1 MNLCS
6 SMTIIIIIYYLQ
18 TQEFPAV
25 RHQRVEKSIGSGVRH
40 AFKSGGSESVMEFQ
54 ETTLRCIVVGGV
66 LGWNRQHGEQEVE
79 WVSWLLKRKT
89 GTAKRV
95 PCAQSSSLRGLA
107 ASNSSGLGRPLLGT
121 QSCTRDGWFGTEAK

>member
-66 LGWNRQHGEQEVE
+66 LGWNGCHG
-79 WVSWLLKRKT
+79 
-89 GTAKRV
+89 
-95 PCAQSSSLRGLA
+95 C
-107 ASNSSGLGRPLLGT
+107 
-121 QSCTRDGWFGTEAK
+121 